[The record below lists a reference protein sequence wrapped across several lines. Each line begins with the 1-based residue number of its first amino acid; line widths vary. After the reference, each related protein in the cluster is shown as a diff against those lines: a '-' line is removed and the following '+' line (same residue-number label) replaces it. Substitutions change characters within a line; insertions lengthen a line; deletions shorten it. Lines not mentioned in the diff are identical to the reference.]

1 MTESSKTR
9 PALLIIVWVTIVF
22 LSVTYLFVGDRT
34 VWGAWISVAP
44 PILVTLLLVPTIM
57 RTKSW
62 IAATLLV
69 AFLATTTEWPR
80 FGTETAASRDTL
92 RLVSWN
98 IGAGNSSWA
107 SAVESLDPDIV
118 LAQESSKPIL
128 MWGEFTWTGTPDPG
142 TLTRFPVEV
151 LPTEKVGPWVEP
163 QLLLVEMRGKK
174 VLLANVR
181 LMLPSVVIQLVAP
194 FEERPLENYR
204 VRTAQ
209 YEKLVA
215 LVLSTAETTGADAI
229 IIAGDFNIPARM
241 QSIAPLREFQDAWKV
256 AGSGWGATVPEFLP
270 LTRIDHVWMSEN
282 IEIVSVH
289 VRRLAGS
296 DHRAVVVDFD
306 LLDSTMVDVE
316 QTDR

>member
-1 MTESSKTR
+1 MCV
-9 PALLIIVWVTIVF
+9 AIVF
-22 LSVTYLFVGDRT
+22 FGVTYLFIGDRT

-44 PILVTLLLVPTIM
+44 PVLFALVLVPTIV
-57 RTKSW
+57 RAKSW

-80 FGTETAASRDTL
+80 FGTETRAAQDTL

-98 IGAGNSSWA
+98 IGAGNSNWA
-107 SAVESLDPDIV
+107 SAVESLEPDIV
-118 LAQESSKPIL
+118 LAQESSKPVL
-128 MWGEFTWTGTPDPG
+128 MWDGFTWTGTPDPG
-142 TLTRFPVEV
+142 TLTHLPVEV

-194 FEERPLENYR
+194 LEERPTENYR
-204 VRTAQ
+204 ARIAQ

-215 LVLSTAETTGADAI
+215 LVQSTAQTTGANAI
-229 IIAGDFNIPARM
+229 IVAGDFNVPARM
-241 QSIAPLREFQDAWKV
+241 QSIAPLRESFHDAWKV

-270 LTRIDHVWMSEN
+270 LTRVDHVWMSNN

-289 VRRLAGS
+289 VRRLHGS

-306 LLDSTMVDVE
+306 LLD
-316 QTDR
+316 